1 MDEITRIEQ
10 DIVVA
15 LKQVFDPEIPV
26 NVYDLGLIYKIEVNA
41 VCDVDV
47 DMTLTAPNCPMADDL
62 IDDVKNAV
70 KGISGVRSVGINLV
84 FDPPWSRD
92 MLSDEAK
99 LDLGLL

>member
-10 DIVVA
+10 DIVSA

-41 VCDVDV
+41 SFDVDV

-62 IDDVKNAV
+62 INDVKNAV
-70 KGISGVRSVGINLV
+70 KGVSGVRSVGINLV